1 MKITDVKVKL
11 LTREDSK
18 LRAVASISIDGEFV
32 VHDLKVIEGTDG
44 LFIVMPSRKSPDGQ
58 YKDIA
63 HPLKTEVRE
72 QIRDAVLAA
81 YDKALSER

>member
-1 MKITDVKVKL
+1 MKITDVKIKL

-18 LRAVASISIDGEFV
+18 MRAVASISIDGEFV
-32 VHDLKVIEGTDG
+32 VHDLKVIEGMDG

>member
-1 MKITDVKVKL
+1 MNITDVKIKL

-18 LRAVASISIDGEFV
+18 MRAVASISIDGEFV

-44 LFIVMPSRKSPDGQ
+44 LFIVMPSRKAPDGQ

-81 YDKALSER
+81 YDRALSER